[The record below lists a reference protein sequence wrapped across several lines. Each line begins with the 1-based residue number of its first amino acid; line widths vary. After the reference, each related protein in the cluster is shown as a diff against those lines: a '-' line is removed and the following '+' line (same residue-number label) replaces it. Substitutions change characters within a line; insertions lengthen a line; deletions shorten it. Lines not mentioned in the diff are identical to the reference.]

1 MDPYPGRVQDPPPP
15 PAQLVETTRVVGVAT
30 GVWFLL
36 WAGLLVAHLVG
47 DRPLDIWFGTTLC
60 GWLLGLIGYSVFR
73 WQRWAAR
80 TGRRGAQRGVD

>member
-1 MDPYPGRVQDPPPP
+1 MAPYAGRVQDPPPP
-15 PAQLVETTRVVGVAT
+15 PAPLVETTRVVGVAT
-30 GVWFLL
+30 GVWFVL
-36 WAGLLVAHLVG
+36 WAALLVAHLVG

-60 GWLLGLIGYSVFR
+60 GWLLGLVGYSVFR